1 VAREPVIVDSGSLEW
16 ETWPDAL
23 TEQRGGVRWKTL
35 LSGDRTPT
43 DTLTLGIATL
53 TPGEVL
59 HDHRH
64 EQVELYLV
72 LEGTGEVTIDGGV
85 RAVGP
90 GVAVFLPGGARHG
103 IRNTAAI
110 ELRLAYVFAADSFTD
125 VEYDFEPLS

>member
-1 VAREPVIVDSGSLEW
+1 MAREPVIVDSGTLEW
-16 ETWPDAL
+16 EAWPDAL
-23 TEQRGGVRWKTL
+23 IEQRGGVRWKTL
-35 LSGDRTPT
+35 VSGDRTST
-43 DTLTLGIATL
+43 DTLTLGTATL

-72 LEGTGEVTIDGGV
+72 LEGTGEVTIDGGA

-103 IRNTAAI
+103 IRNTGAT

-125 VEYDFEPLS
+125 VEYDFEP